1 MMAPRHTITTILAV
15 ALATTVAV
23 IGWET
28 DWGRALHSDAPL
40 PSSDRVATIDSKILP
55 AYGLAP
61 MESNY
66 KETVER
72 PLFISTRR
80 PAPASTNSQT
90 VMKKGQFKLAG
101 TTISAGASV
110 AYLFETA
117 NNKTHRVSLGG
128 DINGIKVER
137 VEATRV
143 VLKQG
148 DDSEELSLRTS
159 PSPKVVAPQVA
170 AAPAPGQPGQ
180 PAQPGVPGGG
190 PPMPQTAQA
199 GPGAM
204 QNQFAGGAPM
214 AAAPGSGVPQAG
226 RPLPPN
232 SRPVTDPTGETAAPA
247 ADPIAATARR
257 RRFQN
262 LPQ

>member
-1 MMAPRHTITTILAV
+1 MMMPRHAMSLV
-15 ALATTVAV
+15 LALALFATMAV

-28 DWGRALHSDAPL
+28 DWGSALRSDAPL
-40 PSSDRVATIDSKILP
+40 PSSGRVATLDSKILP
-55 AYGLAP
+55 PYGLAP
-61 MESNY
+61 MESRY

-80 PAPASTNSQT
+80 PAPAGASTQT
-90 VMKKGQFKLAG
+90 AMKKGQFKLAG
-101 TTISAGASV
+101 TTISVGASV

-159 PSPKVVAPQVA
+159 VSPKVVAPQVA

-180 PAQPGVPGGG
+180 PAQPGG
-190 PPMPQTAQA
+190 PPMPQPTQAQA
-199 GPGAM
+199 GPGVM
-204 QNQFAGGAPM
+204 QNQFAAGASM
-214 AAAPGSGVPQAG
+214 AAAPGSGVPQAA
-226 RPLPPN
+226 RQLPPDG
-232 SRPVTDPTGETAAPA
+232 RPVTDPTGETAAPA
-247 ADPIAATARR
+247 ADPLAAAARR

>member
-1 MMAPRHTITTILAV
+1 MMMPRHAISLV
-15 ALATTVAV
+15 LALALFATMAV

-28 DWGRALHSDAPL
+28 DWGSALRSDAPV
-40 PSSDRVATIDSKILP
+40 PSSGRVATLDSKILP
-55 AYGLAP
+55 PYGLAP
-61 MESNY
+61 MESRY

-80 PAPASTNSQT
+80 PAPAGSSTQT
-90 VMKKGQFKLAG
+90 AMKKGQFKLAG

-128 DINGIKVER
+128 DINGIKIER

-159 PSPKVVAPQVA
+159 ASPKIVAPPVA
-170 AAPAPGQPGQ
+170 AAAPGQPAPPGT
-180 PAQPGVPGGG
+180 PGGNSGPPGVP
-190 PPMPQTAQA
+190 PTQAQA
-199 GPGAM
+199 GPGVM
-204 QNQFAGGAPM
+204 QGQFAPGMPM
-214 AAAPGSGVPQAG
+214 AAAPAGGVPQAARPTAPSG
-226 RPLPPN
+226 RPI
-232 SRPVTDPTGETAAPA
+232 TDPSGETVAPA
-247 ADPIAATARR
+247 ADPIAAAARR